1 LSKFEKHSA
10 KNAAKQ
16 NSNNNNNNQQPN
28 SNKVHI
34 LWQQRQLN
42 ANKKTSVAMS
52 SSAEAS
58 TEAAAA
64 ADGASGGAAASGWNV
79 KFVPFSSA
87 VDSPFWVRYCQEKL
101 ETIQLNED
109 AIPIRATFGVADG
122 SAGSASAA
130 AAAAGG
136 NAAGNSTTR
145 SPRLQCQESSLLLNH
160 HDKDGSLI
168 PNERIVVNGT
178 LIGFNTKESFQKTDK
193 NALIHDAFC
202 PAFFKN
208 NSDNDDQKVVQSLHS
223 VLLLTFPDLK
233 NHKVLYWFAFPALM
247 TRSGKSIRAVQQELF
262 AKSASFSAQDCTAL
276 CRHVAQMRLSQF
288 LAASNDDTSSSSN
301 NNNNNSAGLVP
312 YFIWS
317 KSKASCLP
325 LSIQNY
331 KQLVHDGQEKD
342 NDDKEKEENNMGD
355 NEHESVVFGFF
366 DPVAAGGNTSILS
379 PEAPTGWSLRNLV
392 AYLSIHLN
400 LGGKTVNILSYRP
413 GRLHRLSR
421 EKCNNAAVD
430 MEQQIAW
437 AQAQDDSQSI
447 LLRIV
452 VPTKHDYKW
461 DEICLTTSGQ
471 KTKYRVVGW
480 ELNARAKSGP
490 RSVNLRPILDP
501 QHLAIQAADLNLK
514 LMKWRQIPALNVEK
528 LQSCKALILGAGTLG
543 CNVARILLGWGVRHF
558 KIIDNGKVS
567 YSNPVRQPLFTLED
581 CHSEKDGSGSFKAV
595 AAAEALKTIAA
606 DVESEGLVLSIPMPG
621 HAGESHQVIAEA
633 VEALDKLVQ
642 ECDVVFLLTDTR
654 ESRWLPTIMAAAY
667 DKMLINAALG
677 LDSWLVMRHGGGGVA
692 TDSSSSSFNSCRD
705 PPDTATARLL
715 SQRLGCYFCND
726 IVAPENSTK
735 NRTLDQQCTVTRP
748 GLAPIAS
755 SMAVEMMVALLHHD
769 DGTRAPAPA
778 AAMSNYSPTVSAA
791 DGASSSSS
799 ISPLG
804 VIPHQVRGSLVS
816 YTMMK
821 PTVPAFKSCTGCS
834 GGVVQAYLQDK
845 VGVVFSVC
853 QSVEYLENI
862 SGLTSFRAEAAEK
875 MDNLDAWD
883 DDEDDG
889 GEIE

>member
-1 LSKFEKHSA
+1 MA
-10 KNAAKQ
+10 
-16 NSNNNNNNQQPN
+16 
-28 SNKVHI
+28 
-34 LWQQRQLN
+34 
-42 ANKKTSVAMS
+42 S
-52 SSAEAS
+52 SSPEVA
-58 TEAAAA
+58 
-64 ADGASGGAAASGWNV
+64 GGGAAGAGGWNV

-109 AIPIRATFGVADG
+109 AIPIRATFGIPVAA
-122 SAGSASAA
+122 AGAA

-136 NAAGNSTTR
+136 AVDGGGVNTA
-145 SPRLQCQESSLLLNH
+145 PRLQCQENSLLFNH
-160 HDKDGSLI
+160 HDKKSLI
-168 PNERIVVNGT
+168 PNERVVVNGT

-202 PAFFKN
+202 PSFFN
-208 NSDNDDQKVVQSLHS
+208 HDDEKVVESLQS

-247 TRSGKSIRAVQQELF
+247 TRSGMSIRAVQQQEFMSQSSSSTSTSLF
-262 AKSASFSAQDCTAL
+262 SQPQDGIAL
-276 CRHVAQMRLSQF
+276 RRHVAQMRLEQF
-288 LAASNDDTSSSSN
+288 QKAQQHSLSATTTQNVNDDNDASSSSN
-301 NNNNNSAGLVP
+301 NSTTASVGLVP

-317 KSKASCLP
+317 KSKESCLP

-331 KQLVHDGQEKD
+331 KRLVHDDANDTKDQDAANNDDDNDNKD
-342 NDDKEKEENNMGD
+342 NTSSSSNNN

-366 DPVAAGGNTSILS
+366 DPVAGNNNNNTAGQPSLLS
-379 PEAPTGWSLRNLV
+379 PEAPTGWSMRNLV
-392 AYLSIHLN
+392 AYLCIHLN

-413 GRLHRLSR
+413 GRLHRLSN
-421 EKCNNAAVD
+421 EKCNNND
-430 MEQQIAW
+430 INNMEQQIAF
-437 AQAQDDSQSI
+437 ASAQDDSNSI
-447 LLRIV
+447 LLKIN
-452 VPTKHDYKW
+452 VPSKHDYKW
-461 DEICLTTSGQ
+461 DEILTTSGH

-480 ELNARAKSGP
+480 ELNARGKSGP

-514 LMKWRQIPALNVEK
+514 LMKWRQIPTLQVEK
-528 LQSCKALILGAGTLG
+528 LQTTKALIIGAGTLG

-581 CHSEKDGSGSFKAV
+581 CHSEKDGSGRSKAV
-595 AAAEALKTIAA
+595 AAAEALKDIAA
-606 DVESEGLVLSIPMPG
+606 DVVSEGLVLSIPMPG
-621 HAGESHQVIAEA
+621 HAESRQVIAEA

-642 ECDVVFLLTDTR
+642 ECDVIFLLTDTR
-654 ESRWLPTIMAAAY
+654 ESRWLPTIMAAAH

-677 LDSWLVMRHGGGGVA
+677 LDSWLVMRHGGGGGGGDGVA
-692 TDSSSSSFNSCRD
+692 IDSSKSRD
-705 PPDTATARLL
+705 PPAMAKQDGQAAAH
-715 SQRLGCYFCND
+715 QRLGCYFCND

-755 SMAVEMMVALLHHD
+755 AMAVEMMVALLHHD

-778 AAMSNYSPTVSAA
+778 AAMSNFSPTVSA
-791 DGASSSSS
+791 SSSS

-834 GGVVQAYLQDK
+834 AGVVQAYLQDK
-845 VGVVFSVC
+845 IGVVFSVC

-862 SGLTSFRAEAAEK
+862 SGLTAFRAEAAEK
-875 MDNLDAWD
+875 MDDLDAWD
-883 DDEDDG
+883 EDEDG
-889 GEIE
+889 GELE